1 VSKAKEESKER
12 TREVKGTSGF
22 LMALSNDPNIP
33 EQDRKIY
40 YNLGI
45 AMKIVGMNRF
55 WIIVAYIVG
64 VITALAW
71 ILPILLGG

>member
-1 VSKAKEESKER
+1 VSKKEEKEKLK
-12 TREVKGTSGF
+12 VVSGTSGF

-33 EQDRKIY
+33 EADRKVF

-45 AMKIVGMNRF
+45 AMKIVSMNRF

-64 VITALAW
+64 LITAVAW
-71 ILPILLGG
+71 LLPYLLG